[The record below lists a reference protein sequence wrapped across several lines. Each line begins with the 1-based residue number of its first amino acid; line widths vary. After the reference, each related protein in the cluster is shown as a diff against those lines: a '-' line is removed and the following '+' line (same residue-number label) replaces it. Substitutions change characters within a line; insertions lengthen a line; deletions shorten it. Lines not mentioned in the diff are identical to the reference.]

1 MKVKE
6 IMTAGPACCTP
17 DTTLERVARM
27 MVDRDCG
34 QIPVVDDERTRRPI
48 GVITDRDIVCRAV
61 AQGLNPIQ
69 MKARDVM
76 SAPAVTVRPDM
87 GVEDCCKVL
96 EENQVRRA
104 PVADEQGQCCGIVSL
119 ADIAQMAPEKLTG
132 EVVRT
137 VSQPTAGANGREQ
150 RRTI

>member
-1 MKVKE
+1 
-6 IMTAGPACCTP
+6 
-17 DTTLERVARM
+17 M

-34 QIPVVDDERTRRPI
+34 QIPVIDDERARRAI

-69 MKARDVM
+69 MRARDVM
-76 SAPAVTVRPDM
+76 SAPAITVRPDM
-87 GVEDCCKVL
+87 GVEDCCKIL
-96 EENQVRRA
+96 EEKQVRRA

-119 ADIAQMAPEKLTG
+119 ADIAQTAPEKLTG

-137 VSQPTAGANGREQ
+137 VSQRTAWASGREKG
-150 RRTI
+150 RAI

>member
-137 VSQPTAGANGREQ
+137 VSQPTAGVNGREQ

>member
-6 IMTAGPACCTP
+6 IMTEDPACCTP
-17 DTTLERVARM
+17 DATLEQVALM
-27 MVDRDCG
+27 MVEHDCG
-34 QIPVVDDERTRRPI
+34 QIPVVDDERARRLI

-61 AQGLNPIQ
+61 AQGLNPTQ

-76 SAPAVTVRPDM
+76 TAPAVTVRPDM
-87 GVEDCCKVL
+87 RVEDCCKVL

-119 ADIAQMAPEKLTG
+119 ADIAQSAPEKLTG

-137 VSQPTAGANGREQ
+137 VSQPSAGVNGRGKT
-150 RRTI
+150 RAI

>member
-96 EENQVRRA
+96 GENQVRRA

-119 ADIAQMAPEKLTG
+119 ADIAQMVPEKLTG

-137 VSQPTAGANGREQ
+137 VSRPTAGVNGREQ